1 MEPVLRL
8 SVRPQQWDELDAAR
22 AEAVSFLRRHAFG
35 EATIQAAEMV
45 VCELTE
51 NATKYGAFEE
61 NPDPVDVAITVQGAT
76 VTIEVRSRV
85 RSASDEHLRRLERA
99 VQWIRGFQNPFEA
112 YVEKLKEVSSQSLES
127 NESGLGLV
135 RIAYEGQSILDF
147 FLLDQNVLSVSA
159 VHRSQA

>member
-8 SVRPQQWDELDAAR
+8 SVRPQWDELDAAR
-22 AEAVSFLRRHAFG
+22 EEAVAFLRGHAFG
-35 EATIQAAEMV
+35 DATLHAAEMV

-51 NATKYGAFEE
+51 NATKYGSFKDT
-61 NPDPVDVAITVQGAT
+61 PDPVEITITVQGAT
-76 VTIEVRSRV
+76 VTVEVRSPV
-85 RSASDEHLRRLERA
+85 SSMDDEHLRRLDRA

-147 FLLDQNVLSVSA
+147 FLLDRNVLSVSA

>member
-8 SVRPQQWDELDAAR
+8 SVRPQWEELDAAR
-22 AEAVSFLRRHAFG
+22 AEAVSFLRAHAFG
-35 EATIQAAEMV
+35 EATIHAAEMV

-51 NATKYGAFEE
+51 NATKYGSFNEI
-61 NPDPVDVAITVQGAT
+61 PDPVAIAITVQGAT
-76 VTIEVRSRV
+76 VTVEVRSPV
-85 RSASDEHLRRLERA
+85 SSVNDEHLRRLDRA

>member
-8 SVRPQQWDELDAAR
+8 RVRPEWEELDAAR
-22 AEAVSFLRRHAFG
+22 EEAVSFLRGHAFG
-35 EATIQAAEMV
+35 EATLQAAEMV

-51 NATKYGAFEE
+51 NATKYGAFKDAPE
-61 NPDPVDVAITVQGAT
+61 PVEIVISVHGAT
-76 VTIEVRSRV
+76 LTVEVRSPV
-85 RSASDEHLRRLERA
+85 NSSDDEHLRRLDRA

>member
-1 MEPVLRL
+1 MEPVLQL
-8 SVRPQQWDELDAAR
+8 TVRPQWDELELAR
-22 AEAVSFLRRHAFG
+22 AEAVSFLRGHAFG
-35 EATIQAAEMV
+35 ETTINAAEMV

-51 NATKYGAFEE
+51 NATKYGSFGQTSQ
-61 NPDPVDVAITVQGAT
+61 PVAIAITVNGPT
-76 VTIEVRSRV
+76 VTVEVRSPV
-85 RSASDEHLRRLERA
+85 RSHDDENLLKLDRA

-112 YVEKLKEVSSQSLES
+112 YIERLKEVSAQSLET

-147 FLLDQNVLSVSA
+147 FLEENVLAVSA